1 MDFEYLTRRHGVKV
15 ESRVSIEECSLA
27 VGQVVGHEHVVSGS
41 RMNNAIVLF
50 LSSIEKTHEVIQT
63 GIVIGGEFT
72 PVFPLSSPSRKI
84 TLSNVPPFIKDE
96 LIERE
101 LSRFGKLVSPIR
113 KIPLSCKSP
122 LVKHMMSFRRQVNIV
137 LKNGQDDLEL
147 TLKFKVDGFE
157 YVVFATSDSMMKCY
171 RCKRIGHL
179 ARACPEKRE
188 ESAKE
193 QDRGADRSE
202 SNAAGSTDATA
213 TGSPASDPNAAG
225 STDTTAAGSPASD
238 LNAAESTDTT
248 AAGSPASDPSAPSSL
263 LTDAPAAG
271 PAMLV
276 PLAPPADGPAAGGS
290 VVVEPVVVEP
300 VAIDLAEKETV
311 VAGCDVGELISL
323 GSVTEISRPRVEK
336 TEGLMSDV
344 VSEMETETSFKVP
357 ITTKRKLPDLENTNK
372 SKKAGCTQE
381 DQSVDGYSSDSSWSG
396 CSQAEN
402 LPVVYKAEEVSKF
415 LQDTKGLKGVRVE
428 DYFQDRVQFVNDVNC
443 LLRDGVFSKPEVY
456 RLRKKV
462 NEVRKQL
469 RSGGE
474 AAV

>member
-238 LNAAESTDTT
+238 
-248 AAGSPASDPSAPSSL
+248 PSAPSSL
-263 LTDAPAAG
+263 LTDAPADG

-290 VVVEPVVVEP
+290 VVVEPV
-300 VAIDLAEKETV
+300 AIDLAEKETV
-311 VAGCDVGELISL
+311 AAGCNVGELISL

-381 DQSVDGYSSDSSWSG
+381 DKSVDGYSSDSSWSG

>member
-271 PAMLV
+271 PAMVV

-290 VVVEPVVVEP
+290 VVVEPVVV
-300 VAIDLAEKETV
+300 
-311 VAGCDVGELISL
+311 
-323 GSVTEISRPRVEK
+323 
-336 TEGLMSDV
+336 
-344 VSEMETETSFKVP
+344 
-357 ITTKRKLPDLENTNK
+357 
-372 SKKAGCTQE
+372 
-381 DQSVDGYSSDSSWSG
+381 
-396 CSQAEN
+396 
-402 LPVVYKAEEVSKF
+402 
-415 LQDTKGLKGVRVE
+415 
-428 DYFQDRVQFVNDVNC
+428 
-443 LLRDGVFSKPEVY
+443 
-456 RLRKKV
+456 
-462 NEVRKQL
+462 
-469 RSGGE
+469 
-474 AAV
+474 

>member
-202 SNAAGSTDATA
+202 SNAAGSTD
-213 TGSPASDPNAAG
+213 
-225 STDTTAAGSPASD
+225 
-238 LNAAESTDTT
+238 TT
-248 AAGSPASDPSAPSSL
+248 AAGSPASDPSAPSSF